1 MKKVFTAM
9 ALSLAITLSFGLAA
23 CNKQPSKG
31 GSANGGNGK
40 FNELNTTESVY
51 GFSAASAGMIISS
64 MNAAGT
70 TAQTARAV
78 QNLRPIQTAQTSQS
92 VGLTSVSHASA
103 PRVSAT
109 NLCSVAHV
117 CAVPVNS
124 SADDAENAPVEETPD
139 TSETPDVSVPETP
152 ETSETP
158 EKPGEQPSDS
168 PETAE
173 LDRYMALVESLL
185 SDGGFDF
192 SSQTSDR
199 EGYAEKTVI
208 SYKDMS
214 GDAHDYVMYFNQT
227 LTKSE
232 TDESDSEDESDDEDE
247 DESDGET
254 EENYSIKGV
263 MVIDG
268 ADYEIRGE
276 RKNESE
282 EGESETETE
291 FVVILGE
298 NRYIRVEQSVETE
311 DGESEQEYCYS
322 VYENGK
328 LVERSEFSYETE
340 ENETELKMTSFKDGK
355 TQVLY
360 FEREIE
366 KGEEVIEIH
375 VGDGKHGKGYIVHIE
390 KDENG
395 DNRYSF
401 IPTDFDD

>member
-1 MKKVFTAM
+1 M

-78 QNLRPIQTAQTSQS
+78 QNLRPVQTAQTSQS
-92 VGLTSVSHASA
+92 VGLTSVGHASA

-109 NLCSVAHV
+109 NLCSAAHV

-152 ETSETP
+152 ETP

-199 EGYAEKTVI
+199 EEYAEKTVI

-232 TDESDSEDESDDEDE
+232 T

-340 ENETELKMTSFKDGK
+340 ENETELKMTSFKNGK

>member
-1 MKKVFTAM
+1 M

-23 CNKQPSKG
+23 CNNQPSKG
-31 GSANGGNGK
+31 GSANGGHGK

-64 MNAAGT
+64 MNEAGT
-70 TAQTARAV
+70 TAQTV
-78 QNLRPIQTAQTSQS
+78 QILQPAQIAQASQS

-109 NLCSVAHV
+109 NLGSVAHV

-152 ETSETP
+152 ETPEMPETPETP

-199 EGYAEKTVI
+199 EEYAEKTVI

-214 GDAHDYVMYFNQT
+214 GDAHDYVMYYNQT

-232 TDESDSEDESDDEDE
+232 T

>member
-78 QNLRPIQTAQTSQS
+78 QNLRPVQTAQTSQS

-139 TSETPDVSVPETP
+139 TSETP
-152 ETSETP
+152 ETP

-199 EGYAEKTVI
+199 EEYAEKTVI

-214 GDAHDYVMYFNQT
+214 GDAHDYVMYYNQT

-232 TDESDSEDESDDEDE
+232 T

-328 LVERSEFSYETE
+328 LVERSAFSYETE

>member
-1 MKKVFTAM
+1 MKKLLSAM

-23 CNKQPSKG
+23 CNNKPSNG
-31 GSANGGNGK
+31 GSNGGLNGGSSANVGNEK

-70 TAQTARAV
+70 TAR
-78 QNLRPIQTAQTSQS
+78 ISQS
-92 VGLTSVSHASA
+92 AGLAPVSQMSA
-103 PRVSAT
+103 RRVAAT
-109 NLCSVAHV
+109 NLS
-117 CAVPVNS
+117 S
-124 SADDAENAPVEETPD
+124 SADDVESAPVEETPD
-139 TSETPDVSVPETP
+139 IPESPDVSVPETP
-152 ETSETP
+152 E
-158 EKPGEQPSDS
+158 KPSEQPSDS
-168 PETAE
+168 AETAE
-173 LDRYMALVESLL
+173 LERYMALVESLL

-214 GDAHDYVMYFNQT
+214 GDAHDYVMYFNQI

-232 TDESDSEDESDDEDE
+232 T

-268 ADYEIRGE
+268 ADYEISGE
-276 RKNESE
+276 RKREIE
-282 EGESETETE
+282 EGESEIETE
-291 FVVILGE
+291 FVVNLGE
-298 NRYIRVEQSVETE
+298 NRYICVEQSVETE
-311 DGESEQEYCYS
+311 EGESEQEYCYS

-360 FEREIE
+360 FEIESE

-375 VGDGKHGKGYIVHIE
+375 VGDGKHGKGYIVRIE

-395 DNRYSF
+395 VNRYSF
-401 IPTDFDD
+401 VPTEFDD

>member
-23 CNKQPSKG
+23 CNNQPSKG

-64 MNAAGT
+64 MNEAGT

-78 QNLRPIQTAQTSQS
+78 QNLRPVQTAQTSQS

-109 NLCSVAHV
+109 NLCSVEHV

-152 ETSETP
+152 ETP

-173 LDRYMALVESLL
+173 LNRYMALVESLL

-199 EGYAEKTVI
+199 EEYAEKTVI

-232 TDESDSEDESDDEDE
+232 T

>member
-23 CNKQPSKG
+23 CNNQPSKG

-64 MNAAGT
+64 MNEAGT
-70 TAQTARAV
+70 TAQTARAF
-78 QNLRPIQTAQTSQS
+78 QNLRPVQTAQTSQS

-109 NLCSVAHV
+109 NLCSVTHV

-139 TSETPDVSVPETP
+139 TSEPPDVSVPETP
-152 ETSETP
+152 ETSDTP
-158 EKPGEQPSDS
+158 EKPGEQPSGS

-232 TDESDSEDESDDEDE
+232 TDESD
-247 DESDGET
+247 GET

-276 RKNESE
+276 RKNEFE

>member
-23 CNKQPSKG
+23 CNNQPSKG

-70 TAQTARAV
+70 TAQTV
-78 QNLRPIQTAQTSQS
+78 QILQPAQIAQASQS

-139 TSETPDVSVPETP
+139 TSENPDVSVPETP
-152 ETSETP
+152 EI
-158 EKPGEQPSDS
+158 

-232 TDESDSEDESDDEDE
+232 TDESDSEDESDDE

>member
-23 CNKQPSKG
+23 CNNQPSKG

-64 MNAAGT
+64 MNEAGT
-70 TAQTARAV
+70 TAQTV
-78 QNLRPIQTAQTSQS
+78 QILQPAQIAQASQS
-92 VGLTSVSHASA
+92 VGLTSVSHAAA
-103 PRVSAT
+103 PRASAT

-152 ETSETP
+152 ETPETP

-232 TDESDSEDESDDEDE
+232 TDESD
-247 DESDGET
+247 GET

-298 NRYIRVEQSVETE
+298 NRYIRVEQSVEAE

-366 KGEEVIEIH
+366 NGEEVIEIH

>member
-1 MKKVFTAM
+1 MKKIFTAM

-23 CNKQPSKG
+23 CNNQPSSG

-70 TAQTARAV
+70 TAQTAGIV
-78 QNLRPIQTAQTSQS
+78 QNLRPVQIAQTSRS

-109 NLCSVAHV
+109 NLCSAANV

-124 SADDAENAPVEETPD
+124 SADDADNAPVEETPD
-139 TSETPDVSVPETP
+139 TSENPDVSVPETP
-152 ETSETP
+152 ETS

-185 SDGGFDF
+185 SDGGFGF

-199 EGYAEKTVI
+199 EEYAEKTVI

-214 GDAHDYVMYFNQT
+214 GVAHDYVMYFNQT

-232 TDESDSEDESDDEDE
+232 TG
-247 DESDGET
+247 ESDGET

-311 DGESEQEYCYS
+311 EGESEQEYCYS

-328 LVERSEFSYETE
+328 LVERSAFSYETE

>member
-23 CNKQPSKG
+23 CNNQPSKG

-70 TAQTARAV
+70 TAQTV
-78 QNLRPIQTAQTSQS
+78 QILQPAQIAQASRS

-152 ETSETP
+152 EIPETP

-199 EGYAEKTVI
+199 EEYAEKTVI

-232 TDESDSEDESDDEDE
+232 T

-298 NRYIRVEQSVETE
+298 NRYICVEQSVETE

>member
-23 CNKQPSKG
+23 CNKQPSNG

-70 TAQTARAV
+70 TAQTV
-78 QNLRPIQTAQTSQS
+78 QILQPAQIAQASQS

-152 ETSETP
+152 ETSETPETP

-232 TDESDSEDESDDEDE
+232 T

>member
-70 TAQTARAV
+70 TAQTV
-78 QNLRPIQTAQTSQS
+78 QILQPAQIAQASQS

-152 ETSETP
+152 ETPETP
-158 EKPGEQPSDS
+158 EKPGEQPSGS

-199 EGYAEKTVI
+199 EEYAEKTVI

-232 TDESDSEDESDDEDE
+232 T

-340 ENETELKMTSFKDGK
+340 ENETALKMTSFKDGK

>member
-23 CNKQPSKG
+23 CNNQPSKG

-64 MNAAGT
+64 MNEAGT
-70 TAQTARAV
+70 TAQTV
-78 QNLRPIQTAQTSQS
+78 QILQPAQIAQASQS

-152 ETSETP
+152 ETPETP

-232 TDESDSEDESDDEDE
+232 TDESD
-247 DESDGET
+247 GET

-291 FVVILGE
+291 FVVKLGE

>member
-23 CNKQPSKG
+23 CNNQPSKG

-70 TAQTARAV
+70 TAQTV
-78 QNLRPIQTAQTSQS
+78 QILQPAQIAQTSQS

-109 NLCSVAHV
+109 NLCSAANV

-152 ETSETP
+152 GTSETP
-158 EKPGEQPSDS
+158 EKPGEQPSGS

-199 EGYAEKTVI
+199 EEYAEKTVI
-208 SYKDMS
+208 TYKDMS

-232 TDESDSEDESDDEDE
+232 T

>member
-1 MKKVFTAM
+1 MKKLLSAM

-23 CNKQPSKG
+23 CNNKPSNG
-31 GSANGGNGK
+31 GSNGGSSANGGNEK

-70 TAQTARAV
+70 TARISQPARLAPV
-78 QNLRPIQTAQTSQS
+78 SQTS
-92 VGLTSVSHASA
+92 AR
-103 PRVSAT
+103 RVSAT
-109 NLCSVAHV
+109 NLS
-117 CAVPVNS
+117 S
-124 SADDAENAPVEETPD
+124 SADDVESAPVEETPD
-139 TSETPDVSVPETP
+139 IPESPDVSVPETP
-152 ETSETP
+152 ETP
-158 EKPGEQPSDS
+158 EKPSEQPSDS
-168 PETAE
+168 AETAE
-173 LDRYMALVESLL
+173 LERYMALVESLL

-214 GDAHDYVMYFNQT
+214 GDVHDYVMYFNQT

-232 TDESDSEDESDDEDE
+232 T

-328 LVERSEFSYETE
+328 LVERSAFSYETE

-366 KGEEVIEIH
+366 NGEEVIEIH

>member
-23 CNKQPSKG
+23 CNNQPSKG

-70 TAQTARAV
+70 TAQTV
-78 QNLRPIQTAQTSQS
+78 QILRPVQTAQTSQS

-152 ETSETP
+152 GTSETP
-158 EKPGEQPSDS
+158 EKPGEQPSGS

-232 TDESDSEDESDDEDE
+232 T

-340 ENETELKMTSFKDGK
+340 ENETELKMTSFKNGK

>member
-23 CNKQPSKG
+23 CNNQPSNG

-70 TAQTARAV
+70 TAKTARAV
-78 QNLRPIQTAQTSQS
+78 QNLRPIQIAQTSQS
-92 VGLTSVSHASA
+92 VGLTPVSHASA

-152 ETSETP
+152 ETP

-173 LDRYMALVESLL
+173 LGRYMALVESLL

-199 EGYAEKTVI
+199 EEYAEKTVI

-232 TDESDSEDESDDEDE
+232 T

-366 KGEEVIEIH
+366 NGEEVIEIH

>member
-1 MKKVFTAM
+1 MKKLLSAM

-23 CNKQPSKG
+23 CNNKPSNG
-31 GSANGGNGK
+31 GSSANVGNEK

-78 QNLRPIQTAQTSQS
+78 QNLRPVQTAQTSQS

-124 SADDAENAPVEETPD
+124 SADDAENTPVEETPD

-152 ETSETP
+152 ETPETP

-199 EGYAEKTVI
+199 EEYAEKTVI

-232 TDESDSEDESDDEDE
+232 TDEDG
-247 DESDGET
+247 GET

>member
-23 CNKQPSKG
+23 CNNQPSKG

-70 TAQTARAV
+70 TAQTV
-78 QNLRPIQTAQTSQS
+78 QILQPAQIAQASQS

-152 ETSETP
+152 ETP

-232 TDESDSEDESDDEDE
+232 T

>member
-23 CNKQPSKG
+23 CNNQPSKG

-64 MNAAGT
+64 MNEAGT

-78 QNLRPIQTAQTSQS
+78 QNLRPVQTAQTSQS

-152 ETSETP
+152 ETP

-199 EGYAEKTVI
+199 EEYAEKTVI

-232 TDESDSEDESDDEDE
+232 TDESD
-247 DESDGET
+247 GET

-268 ADYEIRGE
+268 TDYEIRGE

-282 EGESETETE
+282 EGESESETE
-291 FVVILGE
+291 FVVILDE

-311 DGESEQEYCYS
+311 EGESEQEYCYS

>member
-23 CNKQPSKG
+23 CNNQPSKG

-64 MNAAGT
+64 MNEAGT

-78 QNLRPIQTAQTSQS
+78 QNLRPVQTAQTSQS

-109 NLCSVAHV
+109 NLCSVARV

-152 ETSETP
+152 ETS

-199 EGYAEKTVI
+199 EEYAEKTVI

-214 GDAHDYVMYFNQT
+214 GDAHDYVMYFNQI

-232 TDESDSEDESDDEDE
+232 TDEDG
-247 DESDGET
+247 GET

-311 DGESEQEYCYS
+311 EGESEQEYCYS

-328 LVERSEFSYETE
+328 LVERSAFSYETE

>member
-70 TAQTARAV
+70 TAQTV
-78 QNLRPIQTAQTSQS
+78 QILQPAQIAQASQS

-152 ETSETP
+152 ETPETP
-158 EKPGEQPSDS
+158 EKPGEQPSVS

-199 EGYAEKTVI
+199 EEYAEKTVI

-214 GDAHDYVMYFNQT
+214 GDVHDYVMYFNQT

-232 TDESDSEDESDDEDE
+232 TDESA
-247 DESDGET
+247 GET

>member
-23 CNKQPSKG
+23 CNNQPSKG

-70 TAQTARAV
+70 TTQTARAV

-124 SADDAENAPVEETPD
+124 SEGDAENAPVEETPD

-152 ETSETP
+152 ERP
-158 EKPGEQPSDS
+158 ENPGEQPSDS

-199 EGYAEKTVI
+199 EEYAEKTVI

-232 TDESDSEDESDDEDE
+232 T

>member
-103 PRVSAT
+103 PRVSTT
-109 NLCSVAHV
+109 NLGSVAHV

-139 TSETPDVSVPETP
+139 TSENPDVSVPETP
-152 ETSETP
+152 GTSETP

-232 TDESDSEDESDDEDE
+232 T

>member
-23 CNKQPSKG
+23 CNNQPSKG

-64 MNAAGT
+64 MNEAGT
-70 TAQTARAV
+70 TAQTV
-78 QNLRPIQTAQTSQS
+78 QILQPAQIAQASQS

-152 ETSETP
+152 ETP

-232 TDESDSEDESDDEDE
+232 TDESD
-247 DESDGET
+247 GET

-298 NRYIRVEQSVETE
+298 NRYIRVEQSVEAE

-366 KGEEVIEIH
+366 NGEEVIEIH

>member
-23 CNKQPSKG
+23 CNKQPSNG

-70 TAQTARAV
+70 TAQTV
-78 QNLRPIQTAQTSQS
+78 QILQPAQIAQASQS

-152 ETSETP
+152 ETSETPETP

-232 TDESDSEDESDDEDE
+232 T

-375 VGDGKHGKGYIVHIE
+375 VGDGKYGKGYIVHIE

>member
-23 CNKQPSKG
+23 CNNQPSKG
-31 GSANGGNGK
+31 GSANGGHGK

-64 MNAAGT
+64 MNEAGT
-70 TAQTARAV
+70 TAQTV
-78 QNLRPIQTAQTSQS
+78 QILQPAQIAQASQS

-103 PRVSAT
+103 PRVSTT

-152 ETSETP
+152 ETP

-199 EGYAEKTVI
+199 EEYAEKTVI

-232 TDESDSEDESDDEDE
+232 T

>member
-23 CNKQPSKG
+23 CNNQPSKG
-31 GSANGGNGK
+31 GSANGGHGK

-92 VGLTSVSHASA
+92 VGLASVSHASA

-152 ETSETP
+152 ETP
-158 EKPGEQPSDS
+158 EKPGEQPSDR

-199 EGYAEKTVI
+199 EEYAEKTVI

-232 TDESDSEDESDDEDE
+232 TDESD
-247 DESDGET
+247 GET

-263 MVIDG
+263 MIIDG

>member
-70 TAQTARAV
+70 TAQTV
-78 QNLRPIQTAQTSQS
+78 QILQPAQIAQASQS

-109 NLCSVAHV
+109 NLGSVAHV

-152 ETSETP
+152 ETP
-158 EKPGEQPSDS
+158 EKPGKQPSDS

-199 EGYAEKTVI
+199 EEYAEKTVI

-214 GDAHDYVMYFNQT
+214 GDAHDYVMYYNQT

-232 TDESDSEDESDDEDE
+232 TDEDG
-247 DESDGET
+247 GET

-375 VGDGKHGKGYIVHIE
+375 IGDGKHGKGYIVHIE

>member
-23 CNKQPSKG
+23 CNNQPSKG

-64 MNAAGT
+64 MNEAGT
-70 TAQTARAV
+70 TAQTV
-78 QNLRPIQTAQTSQS
+78 QILQPAQIAQASQS

-103 PRVSAT
+103 PRVSTT

-152 ETSETP
+152 ETP

-199 EGYAEKTVI
+199 EEYAEKTVI

-232 TDESDSEDESDDEDE
+232 T

>member
-64 MNAAGT
+64 MNEAGT

-78 QNLRPIQTAQTSQS
+78 QNLRPVQTAQTSQS

-109 NLCSVAHV
+109 NLGSVANV

-152 ETSETP
+152 ETPETP

-199 EGYAEKTVI
+199 EEYAEKTVI

-232 TDESDSEDESDDEDE
+232 T

>member
-1 MKKVFTAM
+1 MKKIFTAM

-23 CNKQPSKG
+23 CNNQPSSG

-70 TAQTARAV
+70 TAQTV
-78 QNLRPIQTAQTSQS
+78 QILQPAQIAQASQS

-103 PRVSAT
+103 SRVSAT

-152 ETSETP
+152 ETPDVSVPETPETP

-199 EGYAEKTVI
+199 EEYAEKTVI

-232 TDESDSEDESDDEDE
+232 T

-366 KGEEVIEIH
+366 NGEEVIEIH

>member
-1 MKKVFTAM
+1 M

-23 CNKQPSKG
+23 CNNQPSKG

-78 QNLRPIQTAQTSQS
+78 RNSQPVQIAQTSQS

-109 NLCSVAHV
+109 NLCSPARV

-139 TSETPDVSVPETP
+139 TSETPDVSVPEMP
-152 ETSETP
+152 ETS
-158 EKPGEQPSDS
+158 EKPGEQPSVS

-199 EGYAEKTVI
+199 EEYAEKTVI

-214 GDAHDYVMYFNQT
+214 GVAHDYVMYFNQT

-232 TDESDSEDESDDEDE
+232 T

-328 LVERSEFSYETE
+328 LVERSAFSYETE

>member
-23 CNKQPSKG
+23 CNNQPSKG

-70 TAQTARAV
+70 TAQTV
-78 QNLRPIQTAQTSQS
+78 QILQPAQIAQASQS

-109 NLCSVAHV
+109 NLCSVARV

-152 ETSETP
+152 ETP
-158 EKPGEQPSDS
+158 EKPGEQPSGN

-232 TDESDSEDESDDEDE
+232 TDESDDE

>member
-23 CNKQPSKG
+23 CNNQPSKG

-78 QNLRPIQTAQTSQS
+78 QNLRPVQTAQTSQS

-109 NLCSVAHV
+109 NLCSVANV

-152 ETSETP
+152 ETPETP
-158 EKPGEQPSDS
+158 EKPGEQPSGS

-199 EGYAEKTVI
+199 EEYAEKTVI

-232 TDESDSEDESDDEDE
+232 T

-328 LVERSEFSYETE
+328 LVERSAFSYETE

>member
-23 CNKQPSKG
+23 CNNQPSKG

-92 VGLTSVSHASA
+92 VGLASVSHASA

-152 ETSETP
+152 ETP
-158 EKPGEQPSDS
+158 EKPGEQPSDR

-199 EGYAEKTVI
+199 EEYAEKTVI

-232 TDESDSEDESDDEDE
+232 TDESD
-247 DESDGET
+247 GET

-263 MVIDG
+263 MIIDG

>member
-1 MKKVFTAM
+1 M

-23 CNKQPSKG
+23 CNNQPSKG

-40 FNELNTTESVY
+40 FNELKTTESVY

-78 QNLRPIQTAQTSQS
+78 QNLRPVQIAQTSRS

-109 NLCSVAHV
+109 NLCSAAHV

-152 ETSETP
+152 ETP

-199 EGYAEKTVI
+199 EEYAEKTVI

-232 TDESDSEDESDDEDE
+232 T

-366 KGEEVIEIH
+366 NGEEVIEIH

>member
-1 MKKVFTAM
+1 M

-23 CNKQPSKG
+23 CNNQPSKG

-70 TAQTARAV
+70 TVQTARAV
-78 QNLRPIQTAQTSQS
+78 RNSQPVQIAQTSQS

-109 NLCSVAHV
+109 NLCSAANV

-139 TSETPDVSVPETP
+139 TSETPDVSVPETSETP
-152 ETSETP
+152 ETS

-199 EGYAEKTVI
+199 EEYAEKTVI

-214 GDAHDYVMYFNQT
+214 GVAHDYVMYFNQI

-232 TDESDSEDESDDEDE
+232 T

-254 EENYSIKGV
+254 EENYSVKGV

-282 EGESETETE
+282 EGETETETE

-298 NRYIRVEQSVETE
+298 NRYIRVEQSVEIE

-328 LVERSEFSYETE
+328 LVERSAFSYETE

>member
-64 MNAAGT
+64 MNEAGT

-78 QNLRPIQTAQTSQS
+78 QNLRPVQTAQTSQS

-152 ETSETP
+152 ETP

-199 EGYAEKTVI
+199 EEYAEKTVI

-232 TDESDSEDESDDEDE
+232 T

-298 NRYIRVEQSVETE
+298 NRYIRVEQSVEAE